1 MRKFCFFV
9 IGFLVSTFASAQEF
23 PSEIW
28 HNGKVVLLSED
39 TIVGQLKYDFQNDL
53 VQVNIQNVLQTYG
66 ARKLLYFQLYDE
78 TIKTH
83 RHFYALPYNVQPNY
97 KVPILFEALFEGKLS
112 LLCREEIVTES
123 MPNYNTYPYS
133 YYSYPGNQYYN
144 QSRTRL
150 KYTYYFLDQNGEI
163 RMYNLKKN
171 ELMSFFP
178 KYQQEVKQYIK
189 KNKLEHD
196 SIRDLVRL
204 TAYYNALLGDK

>member
-1 MRKFCFFV
+1 MRKFCFLV
-9 IGFLVSTFASAQEF
+9 LGFIMATIASAQEF

-39 TIVGQLKYDFQNDL
+39 TITGQLKYDFQNDL
-53 VQVNIQNVLQTYG
+53 VQVNIQNVLQTYS
-66 ARKLLYFQLYDE
+66 ARKILYFQLYDE
-78 TIKTH
+78 TIKTY
-83 RHFYALPYNVQPNY
+83 RHFYALPYNVQANY

-133 YYSYPGNQYYN
+133 PYSYPGNQYYN

-150 KYTYYFLDQNGEI
+150 KYTYFFLDQNGEI

-204 TAYYNALLGDK
+204 TAYYNALMGDK

>member
-1 MRKFCFFV
+1 MRKLCFFV
-9 IGFLVSTFASAQEF
+9 LGSIFSTMVNAQEF

-39 TIVGQLKYDFQNDL
+39 TITGQLKYDFQNDL
-53 VQVNIQNVLQTYG
+53 VQINVQNILQTYS
-66 ARKLLYFQLYDE
+66 ARKILYFQLYDE
-78 TIKTH
+78 TIKTY

-133 YYSYPGNQYYN
+133 YYGYPGNQYYN

-150 KYTYYFLDQNGEI
+150 KYTYFFLDQKGEI

>member
-1 MRKFCFFV
+1 MRKFYFFV
-9 IGFLVSTFASAQEF
+9 IGIVISTFASAQEF
-23 PSEIW
+23 PSEMW

-53 VQVNIQNVLQTYG
+53 VQVNIQNVLQTYS
-66 ARKLLYFQLYDE
+66 ARKILYFQLYDE
-78 TIKTH
+78 TIKTY
-83 RHFYALPYNVQPNY
+83 RQFYALPYNVQANY
-97 KVPILFEALFEGKLS
+97 RVPILFEALFEGKLS

-133 YYSYPGNQYYN
+133 AYSYPGNQYYN

-163 RMYNLKKN
+163 RLYNLKKN
-171 ELMSFFP
+171 ELMTFFP